1 MELDILTLFPGMFT
15 GPFQESIIKRAQE
28 KDLVNIRVIDIRDFS
43 SDKHRSVDDYPFGGG
58 SGMEMCIRDSCNC
71 GRGFSRKVG
80 SYRLHP
86 DQAGWRRPV
95 SYTHL
100 DVYKRQATG

>member
-28 KDLVNIRVIDIRDFS
+28 KDLVNIRVINIRDFS

-58 SGMEMCIRDSCNC
+58 SGMVT
-71 GRGFSRKVG
+71 GRSMQVL
-80 SYRLHP
+80 SIC
-86 DQAGWRRPV
+86 RPSQTARV
-95 SYTHL
+95 ILTCPRERYLTNS
-100 DVYKRQATG
+100 